1 MSKLAVFFPGIGY
14 TVDKPLMHYS
24 RQIAAAEGYEIKLLP
39 YAGFPKKIRGDRERM
54 EESFQIAVSQSRE
67 MLADTDF
74 SAYEEI
80 LFVGKSIGT
89 IVAGQIAKN
98 IRTDGAAGN
107 RIRFVLYTPLED
119 TFSFP
124 LGEAIVF
131 TGTADPWT
139 GGKDSRIAA
148 LAGQRGY
155 PCHLIPEA
163 NHSLET
169 GDALADIRNLETIME
184 ETKRFISAGE

>member
-39 YAGFPKKIRGDRERM
+39 YTGFPKKIRGDRGRM